1 MTISVVIG
9 IIRNENDEVFISR
22 RASKLHQGDLWEFA
36 GGKVEHGESLKAA
49 LSREL
54 REEIGID
61 VISATPLIAFEHD
74 YGDKKVQLHVF
85 EITEFSG
92 TAESKL
98 GQESLWVKPEDLKN
112 YAFPAANRG
121 ILTALQLPPYYAILN
136 DDNDDLLAA
145 LNQLFEQGIT
155 LIQARLKNMT
165 AQQVRNF
172 LAVAYPLCQATGA
185 TLLVNSGTIQAF
197 EMQSDG
203 VHLTSFDLL
212 KMTHRPN
219 HIRWLSASCHNLT
232 ELKHAEKIG
241 VDFAVLSPVLPTQTH
256 PEFEAIGWTL
266 FSEWVAECNM
276 PIYALGGLEKANLQ
290 TVKLAGGHGVA
301 GIRTFQTVKPVVN
314 H

>member
-9 IIRNENDEVFISR
+9 IIKNENNEVFISR

-36 GGKVEHGESLKAA
+36 GGKVEDGETLNAA

-54 REEIGID
+54 HEEIGID
-61 VISATPLIAFEHD
+61 VISVVPLIAFEHN
-74 YGDKKVQLHVF
+74 YGDKKVHLHVF
-85 EITEFSG
+85 EITKFLG

-98 GQESLWVKPEDLKN
+98 GQESLWVQLADLNN

-121 ILTALQLPPYYAILN
+121 ILAALQLPPYYAILN
-136 DDNDDLLAA
+136 DDNDDLLAE
-145 LNQLFEQGIT
+145 LNQLFEQGIK
-155 LIQARLKNMT
+155 LIQARLKNIT
-165 AQQVRNF
+165 AQQVQDF
-172 LAVAYPLCQATGA
+172 LAIAYPLCQTKGV
-185 TLLVNSGTIQAF
+185 TLLVNSATPQAF

-203 VHLTSFDLL
+203 IHLTSVDLL
-212 KMTHRPN
+212 ALTHR
-219 HIRWLSASCHNLT
+219 HDDTRWLSASCHNLT

-256 PEFEAIGWTL
+256 PEFEAIGWDF
-266 FSEWVAECNM
+266 FSKWVAECNM

-301 GIRTFQTVKPVVN
+301 GIRAFLTVKPFVN